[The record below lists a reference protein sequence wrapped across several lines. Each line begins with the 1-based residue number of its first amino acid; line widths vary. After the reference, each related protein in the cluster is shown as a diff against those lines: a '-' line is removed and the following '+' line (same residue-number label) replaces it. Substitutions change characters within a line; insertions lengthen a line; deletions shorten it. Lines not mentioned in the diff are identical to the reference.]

1 MYIFQWKVGKDKVK
15 AGGGGGGEGGSE
27 NLPLGYVHDTGQK
40 CSIGQQQ
47 SLPIYIYLSESLSF
61 CVVNSLLNL
70 YILTY
75 KYCCCAYTY

>member
-1 MYIFQWKVGKDKVK
+1 MYISQWKVGKDKVR
-15 AGGGGGGEGGSE
+15 AGGGEGGEGVSE

-40 CSIGQQQ
+40 MFYWTVTIS
-47 SLPIYIYLSESLSF
+47 PYIYISESLSF
-61 CVVNSLLNL
+61 CVVNPLLDL